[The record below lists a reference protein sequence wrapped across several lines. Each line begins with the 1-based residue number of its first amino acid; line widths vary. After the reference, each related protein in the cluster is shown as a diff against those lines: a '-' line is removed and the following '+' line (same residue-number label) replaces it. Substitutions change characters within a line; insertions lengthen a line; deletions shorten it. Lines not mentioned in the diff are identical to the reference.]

1 MRIFSYAILHLHI
14 FFGEVSVIAHFL
26 IELFVFLLL
35 SFKNSFCVL
44 DTTLYLGDIF
54 VQSMTFLF
62 IPVTASSRSYIILSY
77 TFRSIIHFML
87 IFMETVRSMSNM
99 FFLDMDE
106 CLVVLYHHCSCVKK
120 QLTTFVWTYDKYLS
134 LLSIIS

>member
-1 MRIFSYAILHLHI
+1 MHI

-35 SFKNSFCVL
+35 SFKNSFCIL

-62 IPVTASSRSYIILSY
+62 IPVTASSRSYIIFSY
-77 TFRSIIHFML
+77 TFRFIIHFML
-87 IFMETVRSMSNM
+87 IFMETVRSMSRPC
-99 FFLDMDE
+99 FFGYGWMPS
-106 CLVVLYHHCSCVKK
+106 CSFSSVSPLLLCQKAVDNICVNLW
-120 QLTTFVWTYDKYLS
+120 QIPISPVPLIY
-134 LLSIIS
+134 LSIIS